1 MYSHALKESKIKT
14 LIPKLD
20 LLKLLIALHF
30 FLSNFIK
37 EVIVNLDKF
46 AIFTVIFENV

>member
-1 MYSHALKESKIKT
+1 MYTVTHTEESKIKT

-30 FLSNFIK
+30 FLLNFTK
-37 EVIVNLDKF
+37 EVVVNF
-46 AIFTVIFENV
+46 